1 MVLTYLLFG
10 DECRW
15 GTASDLT
22 LCAYGDDAWRL
33 LSWRLF
39 GETEFKEWYIGVF
52 WEQLCTYM
60 AEENSGR
67 GVYTKT
73 TWRRCNA
80 ILHSMQ
86 PWTLNPKVNPTL
98 SLPSSFFPPIWFLY
112 THIACVKNIILC
124 SLNLPTTPFSC
135 TQLLL
140 LVLTH

>member
-1 MVLTYLLFG
+1 
-10 DECRW
+10 
-15 GTASDLT
+15 
-22 LCAYGDDAWRL
+22 
-33 LSWRLF
+33 
-39 GETEFKEWYIGVF
+39 
-52 WEQLCTYM
+52 
-60 AEENSGR
+60 
-67 GVYTKT
+67 
-73 TWRRCNA
+73 
-80 ILHSMQ
+80 MQ